1 MKKTALKTSSVLR
14 QIFTGQRI
22 KRYSTNCSST
32 SDEVTPTPLTAVVK
46 RRPSKHKVVMLLGYC
61 GSGYYGMQYNP
72 PHKTIEGEILT
83 KLFDVGAI
91 SEENSLAPKKNS
103 FMAAARTDK
112 GVHAMLNLLSLKI
125 TLRED
130 TVAKLNAALPPEIRV
145 WGIQPVN
152 KKFNAR
158 SACDS
163 RWYQYLIPEF
173 ILIGPPRSSLLH
185 RNVGGCY
192 REDGSQ
198 EVWDTFL
205 EQTRGRFSGDEL
217 CRLQDTAQKLSESD
231 PLVQDYVGLLSGTLS
246 GYCLPPSKLDAF
258 EAAMQEYVGTHNFHN
273 FTTGK
278 LWGDPSA
285 QRHIKKVVVSQASP
299 GWICVR
305 IHGQSFMLHQIR
317 RMVALAVLAARCQLP
332 PNIVRNYFNA
342 GPRKYIPRAPAQ
354 GLLLEGPV
362 FDGYNTKLRNLLYC
376 EIRPDDI
383 TLERMCRFR
392 ERQICTA
399 IAHEETQRH
408 VFCHFVRQMNR
419 LATPLI

>member
-1 MKKTALKTSSVLR
+1 
-14 QIFTGQRI
+14 
-22 KRYSTNCSST
+22 
-32 SDEVTPTPLTAVVK
+32 
-46 RRPSKHKVVMLLGYC
+46 MLLGYC
-61 GSGYYGMQYNP
+61 GSGYYGMQHNP
-72 PHKTIEGEILT
+72 PYKTIEGEILT
-83 KLFDVGAI
+83 KLFEVGAI
-91 SEENSLAPKKNS
+91 SEENSSTPKKNS

-125 TLRED
+125 SLQEN
-130 TVAKLNAALPPEIRV
+130 TVAKLNAVLPPEIRV
-145 WGIQPVN
+145 WGIQSVN

-163 RWYQYLIPEF
+163 RWYEYLIPEF
-173 ILIGPPRSSLLH
+173 VLIGPPRSSVLH
-185 RNVGGCY
+185 KNVGVCY

-198 EVWDTFL
+198 EVWDAFL

-217 CRLQDTAQKLSESD
+217 CRLQDTAKKPSESD

-246 GYCLPPSKLDAF
+246 GYCLPRSKLYAF
-258 EAAMQEYVGTHNFHN
+258 EAAMQEYVGTHNFYN

-278 LWGDPSA
+278 LSGDPSA
-285 QRHIKKVVVSQASP
+285 QRHIKEVVVSQASP
-299 GWICVR
+299 RWLSVR

-332 PNIVRNYFNA
+332 PNLVRNYFNA
-342 GPRKYIPRAPAQ
+342 GARKYIPRAPAQ

-362 FDGYNTKLRNLLYC
+362 FDRYNTKLRKLLYC
-376 EIRPDDI
+376 EIRPDNI

-392 ERQICTA
+392 ERQIYTA
-399 IAHEETQRH
+399 IAHEETERH

-419 LATPLI
+419 LATL

>member
-1 MKKTALKTSSVLR
+1 
-14 QIFTGQRI
+14 
-22 KRYSTNCSST
+22 
-32 SDEVTPTPLTAVVK
+32 
-46 RRPSKHKVVMLLGYC
+46 
-61 GSGYYGMQYNP
+61 
-72 PHKTIEGEILT
+72 
-83 KLFDVGAI
+83 
-91 SEENSLAPKKNS
+91 
-103 FMAAARTDK
+103 
-112 GVHAMLNLLSLKI
+112 
-125 TLRED
+125 
-130 TVAKLNAALPPEIRV
+130 
-145 WGIQPVN
+145 
-152 KKFNAR
+152 
-158 SACDS
+158 
-163 RWYQYLIPEF
+163 
-173 ILIGPPRSSLLH
+173 
-185 RNVGGCY
+185 
-192 REDGSQ
+192 
-198 EVWDTFL
+198 
-205 EQTRGRFSGDEL
+205 
-217 CRLQDTAQKLSESD
+217 
-231 PLVQDYVGLLSGTLS
+231 
-246 GYCLPPSKLDAF
+246 
-258 EAAMQEYVGTHNFHN
+258 MQEYVGTHNFHN

-383 TLERMCRFR
+383 TIERMCRFR
-392 ERQICTA
+392 ERQIYTA

>member
-1 MKKTALKTSSVLR
+1 
-14 QIFTGQRI
+14 
-22 KRYSTNCSST
+22 
-32 SDEVTPTPLTAVVK
+32 
-46 RRPSKHKVVMLLGYC
+46 MLLGYC

-185 RNVGGCY
+185 RNVGDATAKTARKRCGI
-192 REDGSQ
+192 RSWNRR
-198 EVWDTFL
+198 V
-205 EQTRGRFSGDEL
+205 GDL
-217 CRLQDTAQKLSESD
+217 AGMSCAVCR
-231 PLVQDYVGLLSGTLS
+231 TL
-246 GYCLPPSKLDAF
+246 
-258 EAAMQEYVGTHNFHN
+258 H
-273 FTTGK
+273 
-278 LWGDPSA
+278 
-285 QRHIKKVVVSQASP
+285 
-299 GWICVR
+299 
-305 IHGQSFMLHQIR
+305 
-317 RMVALAVLAARCQLP
+317 
-332 PNIVRNYFNA
+332 RN
-342 GPRKYIPRAPAQ
+342 
-354 GLLLEGPV
+354 
-362 FDGYNTKLRNLLYC
+362 
-376 EIRPDDI
+376 
-383 TLERMCRFR
+383 
-392 ERQICTA
+392 
-399 IAHEETQRH
+399 
-408 VFCHFVRQMNR
+408 
-419 LATPLI
+419 